1 MQAGWHC
8 EQSSASHNNIIPKK
22 SFMAE
27 LKVKG
32 SGETVEVKN
41 VFCVGKNYV
50 DHINEINIPG
60 IKNEIPE
67 TPVIFLKPY
76 TAIET
81 NGNIV
86 KIPEFNRIAISGN
99 LQNEVELVIVIG
111 KDGDNIPEENAL
123 DHIYGYAVGIDFTLR
138 DLQTEM
144 KKTGKPWAVAKGF
157 KTSSPVS
164 DVVKKEEIEDVQSL
178 DIKLVINGEEK
189 QSANTKLMIFSVK
202 YIVHYLSYIFG
213 LRKGDIIFTGTP
225 AGITQLR
232 TGDKV
237 HAEIQNIGE
246 LNVEIG

>member
-1 MQAGWHC
+1 
-8 EQSSASHNNIIPKK
+8 
-22 SFMAE
+22 MAV
-27 LKVKG
+27 LKVKD
-32 SGETVEVKN
+32 SGETIEVKN

-67 TPVIFLKPY
+67 TPVIFLKPS

-81 NGNIV
+81 KGNTVIV
-86 KIPEFNRIAISGN
+86 PEFNRIAISSN
-99 LQNEVELVIVIG
+99 LQNEVELVIIIG
-111 KDGDNIPEENAL
+111 KDGDDIPEESAM
-123 DHIYGYAVGIDFTLR
+123 DYIYGYAVGIDFTLR

-144 KKTGKPWAVAKGF
+144 KKAGKPWAVAKGF

-164 DVVKKEEIEDVQSL
+164 EVVNKSAVDNVQDL
-178 DIKLVINGEEK
+178 DIKLTINGEVK
-189 QSANTKLMIFSVK
+189 QSANTGLMIFSVK

-225 AGITQLR
+225 AGITQLK

-237 HAEIQNIGE
+237 TAEIQNIGE

>member
-1 MQAGWHC
+1 
-8 EQSSASHNNIIPKK
+8 
-22 SFMAE
+22 MAV
-27 LKVKG
+27 LKVKD
-32 SGETVEVKN
+32 SGETIEVKN

-67 TPVIFLKPY
+67 TPVIFLKPS

-81 NGNIV
+81 KRNTVIV
-86 KIPEFNRIAISGN
+86 PEFNRIAISSN
-99 LQNEVELVIVIG
+99 LQNEVELVIIIG
-111 KDGDNIPEENAL
+111 KDGDDIPEESAM
-123 DHIYGYAVGIDFTLR
+123 DYIYGYAVGIDFTLR

-144 KKTGKPWAVAKGF
+144 KKAGKPWAVAKGF

-164 DVVKKEEIEDVQSL
+164 EVVNKSAVDNVQDL
-178 DIKLVINGEEK
+178 DIKLTINGEVK
-189 QSANTKLMIFSVK
+189 QSSNTGLMIFSVK

-225 AGITQLR
+225 AGITQLK

-237 HAEIQNIGE
+237 TAEIQNIGE
-246 LNVEIG
+246 LNVEIR